1 MGYSCCGS
9 AVAVP
14 AAVAVPVSEAV
25 AVAVTV
31 TVAVAEAVLRQHQ
44 MQGSVELSTHF
55 AAPAPWSRCPSL
67 FLRPLASNK
76 CWKLLPLKIMKSVR
90 CMRS

>member
-1 MGYSCCGS
+1 VDRW
-9 AVAVP
+9 ATHAVP
-14 AAVAVPVSEAV
+14 AAAAMPVSEAV
-25 AVAVTV
+25 IVAVAV
-31 TVAVAEAVLRQHQ
+31 AVDEAVLLQI
-44 MQGSVELSTHF
+44 QGSVELSTRF
-55 AAPAPWSRCPSL
+55 AAPASWSRCPSL